1 MILQKSMLIKL
12 FFAYY
17 WSCGSSGICLTMGKR
32 IHHHDVQHRIC
43 LSHPRIGCWR
53 SWPAVCGCVALPV
66 MSGPTA
72 ATWTFTWQLGCT
84 MLHYVAPFRQLLHW
98 KARNYFVA
106 HGKRHLVLGQSRLK
120 CFRISFRRGIH
131 AVDSRP
137 FSQSNSYCQ
146 LLSTQPRMENTLLV
160 GMPMMKP
167 CFKENIR
174 IVASLL
180 QAQ

>member
-43 LSHPRIGCWR
+43 RTRGLDAGDHGQLYAVMWPCQ
-53 SWPAVCGCVALPV
+53 SWVAQQLQPEPLHGSLVALCCTIPPALALK
-66 MSGPTA
+66 SKKLFRCTRETSPRFGP
-72 ATWTFTWQLGCT
+72 
-84 MLHYVAPFRQLLHW
+84 
-98 KARNYFVA
+98 
-106 HGKRHLVLGQSRLK
+106 RLK

-131 AVDSRP
+131 AVDSRS
-137 FSQSNSYCQ
+137 FSQSNRYCQ
-146 LLSTQPRMENTLLV
+146 LLSIQPRMENTLLV